1 MQVTFHDMMYCFSL
15 MLSLGVIYVALTNR
29 LTRLETRVDAH
40 EKKHDTWEDTIQ
52 RIYAEL
58 KELTR
63 LINDKNKPNDTHR

>member
-1 MQVTFHDMMYCFSL
+1 